1 MGAPL
6 HATIVSPYD
15 ALGVPQV
22 SGMLPVTGG
31 LVSSPGQQLLLQL
44 PPEPSQISK
53 QSGLPVRLVFGLG
66 IAQVS
71 PRRTTADQDGINPRP
86 DSVFRHLRPDSGGC
100 ATPLG
105 VSKGSVVKLREKA
118 EKILKSVQKSTKLF
132 PFFFATI

>member
-22 SGMLPVTGG
+22 SGMSPVTGG

-53 QSGLPVRLVFGLG
+53 QSALPVTLVFGLG

-71 PRRTTADQDGINPRP
+71 QTTADQDGINPRP